1 MVNKAQLPLV
11 DPVVVEV
18 DQLQDQVHWDLQ
30 EQELLDKE
38 VQAEQVIQMAEVEA
52 EELELLVLMLVEVEQ
67 VLVLVTEVTDFII
80 L

>member
-1 MVNKAQLPLV
+1 MVNKAQLILV

-18 DQLQDQVHWDLQ
+18 DQLQAQVHMDLQ

-38 VQAEQVIQMAEVEA
+38 VQAEQVMQMAEVEA
-52 EELELLVLMLVEVEQ
+52 EELELLVLMLAEVDLVQ
-67 VLVLVTEVTDFII
+67 LLVMVVLDFII